1 MSKNDDA
8 LQCAGYI
15 ETDGDLIERK
25 IAAHIRALVAENE
38 AQAALL
44 RQAVE
49 AMGAVRINMRN
60 NAPDLSGKSW
70 GYLDETIAA
79 IRQHLE
85 GASQPSTTQQQW
97 DAFAASRN
105 RS

>member
-25 IAAHIRALVAENE
+25 IAAHLRRLVAQNE
-38 AQAALL
+38 AKDALL

-49 AMGAVRINMRN
+49 ALEWAGHRGALV
-60 NAPDLSGKSW
+60 
-70 GYLDETIAA
+70 AA

-85 GASQPSTTQQQW
+85 GRA
-97 DAFAASRN
+97 
-105 RS
+105 